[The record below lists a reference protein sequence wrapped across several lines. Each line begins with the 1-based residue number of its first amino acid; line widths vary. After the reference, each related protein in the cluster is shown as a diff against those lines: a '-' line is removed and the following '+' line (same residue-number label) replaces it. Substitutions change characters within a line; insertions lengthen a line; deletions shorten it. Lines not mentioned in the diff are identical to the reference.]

1 MAVSKNVVRQRFE
14 MESAVRR
21 HRQIAVPIAILIML
35 CAVGAPAAAH
45 ADVGS
50 RDQSF
55 SGTSSPL
62 GTKRAESS
70 LWFNDGSWWANMWDT
85 SSQDFHIWRFEAL
98 TNTWLDLG
106 VTVDTRSGTHADAL
120 WDGEK
125 LYIASHVHAETAAS
139 GYPTYLY
146 RFSYDAI
153 GRTYTRDAGFPVQ
166 INNYKS
172 KSVVIDKDSTG
183 RVWAT
188 WIQGSRPYVN
198 RTVGDDL
205 HWGTPFV
212 PAVSGT
218 TTTSDELSS
227 VIAFG
232 GDKIGLMWSN
242 QTSTARGF
250 WFAVH
255 QDGAADTTWDAS
267 VRARSGAESAD
278 DHINLKTDSS
288 GRVYAAVKDSFDA
301 ASDPET
307 ELLVRDPATGAWS
320 HHTIGTVAECP
331 NRPIV
336 LVDETEGV
344 LHVLQ
349 TGPTPPSFTCT
360 TSGGTIYEKT
370 SPIGSI
376 SFPSGHGTAVIQ
388 DSDSV
393 VHDVSST
400 KQAISGATGLAAVA
414 VNPSTKFYWHTF
426 TPLAPPSPPTASFTG
441 SPTAGSAPLAV
452 SFRDASTGGPTGWRW
467 DFGDGEV
474 STAQN
479 PQHTYTAAGTYTVTL
494 TVTNAAGSD
503 TQTRVDYIAVDPAPP
518 SRTFTPV
525 ADAYVKESEPSSNFR
540 STSNLRVKNAAGNRQ
555 RAYLKFNVADVPA
568 VQSAKLRLFVVE
580 PSPDGGSL
588 RSVDDDTWTESGL
601 TWNSAP
607 PFGSDTLANAGPT
620 TTGTWVELNLTGHV
634 TGNGTYSFALVDGSS
649 VTAVYNSRD
658 GAHPPELEVMTS
670 Q

>member
-1 MAVSKNVVRQRFE
+1 
-14 MESAVRR
+14 VRR
-21 HRQIAVPIAILIML
+21 RQGVAGRLVTLIVL
-35 CAVGAPAAAH
+35 CAVGAPAAAQ

-50 RDQSF
+50 RDHSF

-70 LWFNDGSWWANMWDT
+70 LWFNDATWWANMWDAA
-85 SSQDFHIWRFEAL
+85 SQDFHIWRFDPFTDA
-98 TNTWLDLG
+98 WLDTR
-106 VTVDTRSGTHADAL
+106 VTVDSRSGTHADAL
-120 WDGEK
+120 WDGAK
-125 LYIASHVHAETAAS
+125 LYIASHVHADSPAS

-146 RFSYDAI
+146 RFSYDPI
-153 GRTYTRDAGFPVQ
+153 GRTYSRDAGFPVQ

-183 RVWAT
+183 RLWAT
-188 WIQGSRPYVN
+188 WIQGDRPYVN
-198 RTVGDDL
+198 RTIGDDL

-212 PAVSGT
+212 PAVNGT

-227 VIAFG
+227 LVAFH

-242 QTSTARGF
+242 QTSAARGF

-255 QDGAADTTWDAS
+255 QDGAADTSWDSS
-267 VRARSGAESAD
+267 VRARSGAEIAD

-288 GRVYAAVKDSFDA
+288 GRIYAAVKHSLDA

-307 ELLVRDPATGAWS
+307 ELLVRDPVTGAWS
-320 HHTIGTVAECP
+320 NHLIGTVGECP

-336 LVDETEGV
+336 LVDEAEGV

-400 KQAISGATGLAAVA
+400 KQVISGATGLAAVA
-414 VNPSTKFYWHTF
+414 INPATKFYWHTF
-426 TPLAPPSPPTASFTG
+426 APLGPPSPPSASFTG
-441 SPTAGSAPLAV
+441 FPTAGSAPLAV
-452 SFRDASTGGPTGWRW
+452 SFRDASTGSPTSWSW
-467 DFGDGEV
+467 DFGDGGT

-494 TVTNAAGSD
+494 TVTNSAGSD
-503 TQTRVDYIAVDPAPP
+503 AQTRVDYVAVQPAPP

-525 ADAYVKESEPSSNFR
+525 ADAYVREFEPSSNFR
-540 STSNLRVKNAAGNRQ
+540 STSNLRVKDATGNRY
-555 RAYLKFNVADVPA
+555 RSYLKFTVANVATA
-568 VQSAKLRLFVVE
+568 VESAKLRLYVTD

-588 RSVDDDTWTESGL
+588 RSVADNTWTESGL
-601 TWNSAP
+601 TWNNAP
-607 PFGSDTLANAGPT
+607 PFGSATLASAGQI
-620 TTGTWVELNLTGHV
+620 TTGTWVELDLTGYV

-649 VTAVYNSRD
+649 DTAIYNSRD
-658 GAHPPELEVMTS
+658 GANAPELVVLTS
-670 Q
+670 AS